1 MACAQHVDITINGK
15 SARVLVDTGAEVNIM
30 TKTAATRLG
39 LRYSPSNAQI
49 RTVNAPLT
57 PVVGV
62 AHGVNITIGDWQG
75 KTKFIIAPID
85 LFDII
90 LGKKFFQQCHAVIDP
105 LLQQLTIME
114 KGGTCTVPMVKAQA
128 TEG

>member
-1 MACAQHVDITINGK
+1 MF
-15 SARVLVDTGAEVNIM
+15 VDTGAEVNIM
-30 TKTAATRLG
+30 TKTETTGLG
-39 LRYSPSNAQI
+39 LRYSPSNAHI
-49 RTVNAPLT
+49 RMVNAPPT
-57 PVVGV
+57 PLIGV
-62 AHGVNITIGDWQG
+62 AHRVNITIGDWQG

-114 KGGTCTVPMVKAQA
+114 KGGICMVPMLKHRRWRDKSS
-128 TEG
+128 